1 MSLWPQPIRRDGGVP
16 RLCWQPASQT
26 ITVGETYDFE
36 LVPDHPGE
44 FRLQVSMRFLKTI
57 ISQSVTVR

>member
-1 MSLWPQPIRRDGGVP
+1 MR
-16 RLCWQPASQT
+16 PASQP
-26 ITVGETYDFE
+26 ITVGETYHFE